1 MPARRALTNDVEP
14 LNAQLALCVLLAQHR
29 ERKFPNL
36 DAVIRAR
43 GLPARTLAVLRAHGA
58 VRAVS
63 RRRYEVP
70 DTLRLDV
77 VLGPILREL
86 WPALFGSRAERRL
99 GPPSAAARHTPPRR
113 TTTSPPVGINLEE
126 LAAKQRT
133 IADVFEYTH
142 CPEIFRRL
150 DVLEARLNQLGA
162 PQLSLFSNPPTPTV

>member
-43 GLPARTLAVLRAHGA
+43 GLPSRTLAVLRAHGA
-58 VRAVS
+58 VRALS

-86 WPALFGSRAERRL
+86 WPALFGSRAERRRRPV
-99 GPPSAAARHTPPRR
+99 PPPAAARHTPPRR
-113 TTTSPPVGINLEE
+113 TVQITPEE
-126 LAAKQRT
+126 LAVNPPT
-133 IADVFEYTH
+133 FEALIEYAQW
-142 CPEIFRRL
+142 PEIFRRL
-150 DVLEARLNQLGA
+150 DALEARLNQLGA
-162 PQLSLFSNPPTPTV
+162 PQLSLFSNPPTPKI